1 MKLLSLSNPEK
12 SDIQFKVSKFPDGQ
26 QSVSIEVD
34 SLVVNGQYLTDDHIV
49 IESRF
54 NSFRDL
60 ELIIS
65 ANQALKEMGIPAI
78 DLVVPYFLGA
88 RSDRKFTEGT
98 SNYLK
103 TVVCPIIN
111 SQNFNQV
118 VVLDPHSDVLEAC
131 LNNFTKVDNV
141 QLVNFALEKI
151 GRDNVVL
158 VSPDAGA
165 LKKVY
170 HVAESLE
177 LSDIVIASKHRDV
190 TTGKIT
196 HTEVPGIDKYGENH
210 KFVIVDD
217 ICDGG
222 RTFTELAK
230 AIRQHN
236 ALSEIYLIVTH
247 GIFSA
252 GMKPLNDVFT
262 GIFTTNSI
270 RSIEDETFNSAN
282 DTTQLHIQ
290 QILL

>member
-26 QSVSIEVD
+26 QSVSIETD
-34 SLVVNGQYLTDDHIV
+34 SLVANGMYLTDDHIV

-65 ANQALKEMGIPAI
+65 ANQAIREMGIPNV

-131 LNNFTKVDNV
+131 LNNFIKIDNV
-141 QLVNFALEKI
+141 QVVAFALEKI
-151 GRDNVVL
+151 GKENVVL

-177 LSDIVIASKHRDV
+177 LEDIVIASKHRDV
-190 TTGKIT
+190 KTGKIT
-196 HTEVPGIDKYGENH
+196 HTEVPGLEKYDENH

-230 AIRQHN
+230 EIRKHN

-252 GMKPLNDVFT
+252 GMAPLNEAFT

-270 RSIEDETFNSAN
+270 RPENDEIFNTEN
-282 DTTQLHIQ
+282 DTTHLFIQ
-290 QILL
+290 PIL

>member
-26 QSVSIEVD
+26 QSVSIETD
-34 SLVVNGQYLTDDHIV
+34 SLVANGMYLTDDHIV

-65 ANQALKEMGIPAI
+65 ANQAIREMGIPNV

-131 LNNFTKVDNV
+131 LNNFIKIDNV
-141 QLVNFALEKI
+141 QVVAFALEKI
-151 GRDNVVL
+151 GKENVVL

-177 LSDIVIASKHRDV
+177 LEDIVIASKHRDV
-190 TTGKIT
+190 KTGKIT
-196 HTEVPGIDKYGENH
+196 HTEVPGLEKYDENH

-230 AIRQHN
+230 AIRKHN

-252 GMKPLNDVFT
+252 GMAPLNEAFT

-270 RSIEDETFNSAN
+270 RPENDEIFNSEN
-282 DTTQLHIQ
+282 DTTHLFIQ
-290 QILL
+290 SIL

>member
-26 QSVSIEVD
+26 QSVSIETD
-34 SLVVNGQYLTDDHIV
+34 SLVANGMYLTDDHIV

-65 ANQALKEMGIPAI
+65 ANQAIREMGIPNV

-131 LNNFTKVDNV
+131 LNNFIKIDNV
-141 QLVNFALEKI
+141 QVVAFALEKI
-151 GRDNVVL
+151 GKENVVL

-177 LSDIVIASKHRDV
+177 LEDIVIASKHRDV
-190 TTGKIT
+190 KTGKIT
-196 HTEVPGIDKYGENH
+196 HTEVPGLEKYDENH

-230 AIRQHN
+230 AIRKHN

-252 GMKPLNDVFT
+252 GMAPLNEAFT

-270 RSIEDETFNSAN
+270 RPENDEIFNTEN
-282 DTTQLHIQ
+282 DTTHLFIQ
-290 QILL
+290 PIL

>member
-1 MKLLSLSNPEK
+1 
-12 SDIQFKVSKFPDGQ
+12 
-26 QSVSIEVD
+26 
-34 SLVVNGQYLTDDHIV
+34 
-49 IESRF
+49 
-54 NSFRDL
+54 
-60 ELIIS
+60 
-65 ANQALKEMGIPAI
+65 MGIPNV

-131 LNNFTKVDNV
+131 LNNFIKIDNV
-141 QLVNFALEKI
+141 QVVAFALEKI
-151 GRDNVVL
+151 GKENVVL

-177 LSDIVIASKHRDV
+177 LEDIVIASKHRDV
-190 TTGKIT
+190 KTGKIT
-196 HTEVPGIDKYGENH
+196 HTEVPGLEKYDENH

-230 AIRQHN
+230 AIRKHN

-252 GMKPLNDVFT
+252 GMAPLNEAFT

-270 RSIEDETFNSAN
+270 RPENDEIFNSEN
-282 DTTQLHIQ
+282 DTTHLFIQ
-290 QILL
+290 SIL

>member
-26 QSVSIEVD
+26 QSVSIETD
-34 SLVVNGQYLTDDHIV
+34 SLVVNEMYLTDDHVV

-65 ANQALKEMGIPAI
+65 ANQAIREMGILNV

-131 LNNFTKVDNV
+131 LNNFIKIDNV
-141 QLVNFALEKI
+141 QVVAFALEKI
-151 GRDNVVL
+151 GKENVVL

-177 LSDIVIASKHRDV
+177 LEDIVIASKHRDV
-190 TTGKIT
+190 KTGKIT
-196 HTEVPGIDKYGENH
+196 HTEVPGLEKYGENH

-230 AIRQHN
+230 AIRKHN

-252 GMKPLNDVFT
+252 GMAPLNEAFT

-270 RSIEDETFNSAN
+270 RPENDETFNSAN
-282 DTTQLHIQ
+282 DTTQLTIQ
-290 QILL
+290 PIL

>member
-12 SDIQFKVSKFPDGQ
+12 SDVRFKISKFPDGQ
-26 QSVSIEVD
+26 QSVSIEID
-34 SLVVNGQYLTDDHIV
+34 SLVQNGYLSDDHIV

-65 ANQALKEMGIPAI
+65 ANQAIREMGIPNV

-111 SQNFNQV
+111 SQNFHQV

-131 LNNFTKVDNV
+131 LNNFIKVDNV

-151 GRDNVVL
+151 GRENVVL

-177 LSDIVIASKHRDV
+177 ISDIVIASKHRDV
-190 TTGKIT
+190 KTGKIT
-196 HTEVPGIDKYGENH
+196 HTEVPGIEKYDETN

-230 AIRQHN
+230 AIRKHN
-236 ALSEIYLIVTH
+236 ALSEIYLIVSH

-252 GMKPLNDVFT
+252 GMAPLNDAFT

-270 RSIEDETFNSAN
+270 RSTEDETFNSAN
-282 DTTQLHIQ
+282 DITQLHIQ
-290 QILL
+290 PILL